1 MFYICTMKVR
11 LLKRVRKEFS
21 IKHYPNG
28 FERTI
33 QTFTHSYS
41 TKMYGKNT
49 FTLEN
54 SKGEV
59 LDFHD
64 TSKEHTHHTYQEI
77 YDGLYKSLMKEIR
90 VKYAEYGTRRLLKK
104 EKQQQPN
111 TLWY

>member
-1 MFYICTMKVR
+1 MKVR

-33 QTFTHSYS
+33 QTYIHTYS
-41 TKMYGKNT
+41 TKTYGKDT

-54 SKGEV
+54 SKGEI
-59 LDFHD
+59 LDSHD
-64 TSKEHTHHTYQEI
+64 ASREHVPHSYQQI
-77 YDGLYKSLMKEIR
+77 YDDLYKSLMKEIR
-90 VKYAEYGTRRLLKK
+90 IKYAEYGTIRLNKK